1 MAIKAVSDILVYDG
15 SSFVSVKTGKIR
27 RYDGSSFVVTG
38 TDKDLIFDGT
48 DWCYV
53 VSAGTFATR
62 QSVVLSSTVPSYTTH
77 FTAVPDAEV
86 TVLSKPD
93 YLDVTIN
100 NDTNTITYEYRDY
113 HLGWKGN
120 VVLRCANGATDILV
134 GVFEFEN

>member
-53 VSAGTFATR
+53 VSAGTFATE
-62 QSVVLSSTVPSYTTH
+62 QSVVLRSTVPSYTTH

-100 NDTNTITYEYRDY
+100 NDTNTITYEYAIILER
-113 HLGWKGN
+113 KSN
-120 VVLRCANGATDILV
+120 VVLRCANGAADIVV
-134 GVFEFEN
+134 GVFEF